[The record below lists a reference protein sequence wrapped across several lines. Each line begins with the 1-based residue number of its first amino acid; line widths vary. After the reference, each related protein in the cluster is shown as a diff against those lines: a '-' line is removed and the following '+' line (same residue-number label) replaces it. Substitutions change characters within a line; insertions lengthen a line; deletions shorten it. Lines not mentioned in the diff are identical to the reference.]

1 MAGSFVNYPE
11 TFQLFSLPFFAIISL
26 SQGAY
31 ENTIV
36 AGMVLL
42 FAAVSWRL
50 YLVIFLFSWAVIQ
63 QRA

>member
-1 MAGSFVNYPE
+1 
-11 TFQLFSLPFFAIISL
+11 LFSLPFFAIISL